1 MAMVILM
8 GLWKMMWFFGTIF
21 GVLIFAAIVEAV
33 YGKK

>member
-1 MAMVILM
+1 MEILM

-21 GVLIFAAIVEAV
+21 GVLIVAAIAEAI